1 MTVAFLLVVVLPALL
16 VAAAVYDL
24 MSYTIPNPITGA
36 MILLFVAFIVL
47 VALTGNALSWNDVG
61 LHLLAGLL
69 GLAVGMG
76 MFAAGWIGGGDA
88 KLFAAALLWLGWDVL
103 LDYAI
108 LASLL
113 GGLLTLA
120 LLLLR
125 QIPLPVFLVRQ
136 SWIARLSDPKAGVP
150 YGVALAMAALFV
162 LPDTHLFDI
171 VSAS

>member
-1 MTVAFLLVVVLPALL
+1 MIVAFLLVVALPGLL

-36 MILLFVAFIVL
+36 MILLFAAFV
-47 VALTGNALSWNDVG
+47 VVVVFTGQAPGWTAIG
-61 LHLLAGLL
+61 WHLLAGFL
-69 GLAVGMG
+69 GLAVGMA

-103 LDYAI
+103 LDYAVI
-108 LASLL
+108 ASLL
-113 GGLLTLA
+113 GGLLTLV

-125 QIPLPVFLVRQ
+125 QIPLPIFLVRQ

-150 YGVALAMAALFV
+150 YGVALAIAALLV
-162 LPDTHLFDI
+162 LPDTQFFDI
-171 VSAS
+171 VSAR